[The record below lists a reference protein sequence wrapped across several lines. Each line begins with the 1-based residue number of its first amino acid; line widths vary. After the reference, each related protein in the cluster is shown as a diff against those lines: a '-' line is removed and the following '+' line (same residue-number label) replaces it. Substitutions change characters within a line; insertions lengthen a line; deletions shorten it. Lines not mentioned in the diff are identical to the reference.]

1 MYAEPPA
8 IEHLLESHGVKE
20 HSRVSKTAKSAPLI
34 IVCLN
39 ASEAVSVTANHTKKL
54 SELGRVIEVIP
65 QPYGYIILLT

>member
-8 IEHLLESHGVKE
+8 IEYLLESHGVKE
-20 HSRVSKTAKSAPLI
+20 HSRVPKTGKNAPLI